1 MQTSLTRVAQTATAG
16 ILLLGLAA
24 CGGSAVS
31 GGGESTAGSAAS
43 SAATSGEATPQTEAS
58 GATGEPIKIGVLAT
72 LTGPFAQLGQDGV
85 DGVNIALDEI
95 DWKVGDRPI
104 ELYVESTDATAASA
118 ISKARTL
125 IERDGVELVVG
136 PLSGAEGQAIK
147 DGAGEWPDVT
157 FVVAG
162 SAAENITMRGIA
174 GNVWRTSYSGQQ
186 PMYALGEYA
195 AEQGYN
201 KIVIIAEDYDF
212 PHAQVGGFMLTYC
225 SSGEGE
231 ITNKF
236 WTPIGTSDYSSM
248 LAQIP
253 NDTDA
258 LFVALGGT
266 DMVNFINQADEF
278 GQLGDV
284 PILGGTVAVDATQ
297 LASVGEKLDGV
308 VSGSIMSGDIDT
320 EEFRQLDAAFQEIRG
335 RAPSLFTENYYRGTK
350 WALLA
355 LAEVDGNI
363 EDQTAYREALQNT
376 AFVAP
381 ASAVSFDEYHNVV
394 TDTFLNKVANVNG
407 EWRNTVMET
416 IPQVSQFWTYD
427 PEWFQAQPEFGRDYP
442 ADCGSIR
449 SALGES

>member
-1 MQTSLTRVAQTATAG
+1 MRIFSARAARGVAAAF
-16 ILLLGLAA
+16 LLCGLAA
-24 CGGSAVS
+24 CGGSAVQ
-31 GGGESTAGSAAS
+31 GGGENSPATDAGSPRS
-43 SAATSGEATPQTEAS
+43 EAS
-58 GATGEPIKIGVLAT
+58 DATGEPIRIGVLAT
-72 LTGPFAQLGQDGV
+72 LTGAFAQLGQDGV

-95 DWKVGDRPI
+95 EWKVGDRPI
-104 ELYVESTDATAASA
+104 ELFVESTDSTAASA

-125 IERDGVELVVG
+125 IERDGVEIVIG
-136 PLSGAEGQAIK
+136 PLSGAEGQAVK

-157 FVVAG
+157 FVIAG

-174 GNVWRTSYSGQQ
+174 PNVWRTSYSGQQ

-195 AEQGYN
+195 AAEGHG
-201 KIVIIAEDYDF
+201 KIVTIAEDYDF

-225 SSGEGE
+225 SSGEGQV
-231 ITNKF
+231 TDKF
-236 WTPIGTSDYSSM
+236 WTPIGTSDYSSI

-253 NDTDA
+253 SDTDA

-350 WALLA
+350 WSLLA
-355 LAEVDGNI
+355 LDEVGGNI
-363 EDQTAYREALQNT
+363 EDQDAFRTALQGT
-376 AFVAP
+376 SFVAP
-381 ASAVSFDEYHNVV
+381 ASEVHFDDFHNVV
-394 TDTFLNKVANVNG
+394 TDTFLNKVADVNG
-407 EWRNTVMET
+407 EWRNTVIET

-442 ADCGSIR
+442 ADCDSVR
-449 SALGES
+449 SALSGS